1 MGLYT
6 SDDCKKWK
14 AARAEYDALILAHKV
29 NQLAELDA
37 WYQNELPALLA
48 ARNPTYMTKEEFLEI
63 LRWKMKRGDWRET
76 NRLRIAEADARV
88 IVQSAR
94 DAFAAA
100 RDLSADVLTASKEYK
115 KPIQI
120 FSELDGVGPATASA
134 ALAAYR
140 PDLYPF
146 FDEWIAR
153 QIAEQIPSLGK
164 VAFTASYYWKYADA
178 LREKARALK
187 KCKGHWNAQEV
198 GQALWVVSG
207 GKVKVK

>member
-1 MGLYT
+1 MNLFA
-6 SDDCKKWK
+6 SDNCKAWQ
-14 AARAEYDALILAHKV
+14 AARAQYDALIRAHKV

-37 WYQNELPALLA
+37 WYQNELPRRIASREP
-48 ARNPTYMTKEEFLEI
+48 ARVTQAEFLDI
-63 LRWKMKRGDWRET
+63 LRWKMKRGVWRES
-76 NRLRIAEADARV
+76 NRLRIAQTDARV
-88 IVQSAR
+88 IEQRAR
-94 DAFAAA
+94 DAFTAA
-100 RDLSADVLTASKEYK
+100 RDLTTDVPTASKEYK
-115 KPIQI
+115 RPIQI

-153 QIAEQIPSLGK
+153 QIAAQIPSLGQ

-187 KCKGHWNAQEV
+187 KCKGHWNAQDV
-198 GQALWVVSG
+198 GQALWVASG
-207 GKVKVK
+207 GKVKIK

>member
-1 MGLYT
+1 MGLFT

-37 WYQNELPALLA
+37 WYQKELPARLA
-48 ARNPTYMTKEEFLEI
+48 SRNPAYVTKEEFLEI
-63 LRWKMKRGDWRET
+63 LRWKMKRGDWRES
-76 NRLRIAEADARV
+76 NRLRIAETGARV
-88 IVQSAR
+88 IEQHAR

-100 RDLSADVLTASKEYK
+100 RDLDTEIPTASKEYK
-115 KPIQI
+115 RPIQI

-134 ALAAYR
+134 ALAAFR

-146 FDEWIAR
+146 FDEWIAK
-153 QIAEQIPSLGK
+153 QIDGLGK
-164 VAFTASYYWKYADA
+164 VAFTASYYWKYAGA

-198 GQALWVVSG
+198 GQALWVASG
-207 GKVKVK
+207 GKIKIK

>member
-1 MGLYT
+1 MGLFT

-37 WYQNELPALLA
+37 WYQKELPARLA
-48 ARNPTYMTKEEFLEI
+48 ARNPTYVTKEEFLEI
-63 LRWKMKRGDWRET
+63 LRWKMKRGDWREY
-76 NRLRIAEADARV
+76 NRLRIAETDARA
-88 IVQSAR
+88 IEQHAR

-100 RDLSADVLTASKEYK
+100 RDLATDAATASKEYK

-146 FDEWIAR
+146 FDEWIAK
-153 QIAEQIPSLGK
+153 QIDGLGK

-187 KCKGHWNAQEV
+187 KCKGNWNAQEV
-198 GQALWVVSG
+198 GQALWVASG
-207 GKVKVK
+207 GEVKVK